1 MLRETLRQ
9 VTREGAAGLEAL
21 LSTYW
26 VRSMCFVFC
35 RRPPRSHLAGGRWRL
50 VPFHS
55 RQASVLLFQLWA
67 SLGGGPEFRGLVSL
81 RAVPGPALTS
91 LPEVLFLPLPAS
103 CAPQLLGLSLDCGR
117 KGLACLSARQPR
129 VAVSS
134 PSQLV
139 QAPPGGPTRAFWNL
153 GPGGAG
159 RSAQVVDLSL
169 PSWGQGKVCGRAK
182 CVHLL
187 AMWPWTRRTLTSSHN
202 HSAGENQPRHRIQ

>member
-81 RAVPGPALTS
+81 RAVPGLGGEKREDGGSRVKGFPH
-91 LPEVLFLPLPAS
+91 PRGRAS
-103 CAPQLLGLSLDCGR
+103 
-117 KGLACLSARQPR
+117 KTKPR
-129 VAVSS
+129 V
-134 PSQLV
+134 
-139 QAPPGGPTRAFWNL
+139 
-153 GPGGAG
+153 
-159 RSAQVVDLSL
+159 
-169 PSWGQGKVCGRAK
+169 
-182 CVHLL
+182 
-187 AMWPWTRRTLTSSHN
+187 
-202 HSAGENQPRHRIQ
+202 